1 MTEKTYDRKCPICG
15 GDMQMGC
22 TPPSP
27 SGTIYALY
35 GCLKGCGAAWTA
47 EIGPAFDDPISRAEK
62 IMPLD
67 RFDEAVE
74 NDESMQLFIEARKKD
89 KDLTVRDFLQ
99 DKPQYDETFPYSWK
113 RMGGS
118 Q

>member
-1 MTEKTYDRKCPICG
+1 
-15 GDMQMGC
+15 MGC

-35 GCLKGCGAAWTA
+35 GCLRGCGAAWTA
-47 EIGPAFDDPISRAEK
+47 EVGPAFSDDPISRAEK

-113 RMGGS
+113 KWRDRS
-118 Q
+118 D